1 MTVPPRRPVRWA
13 WALLARLGFGSGK
26 TAGSGPDHPDG
37 ESRPARP
44 HPDREGRLARPYPD
58 REDRL
63 ARPHTD
69 RETPAS
75 PGRPAGETGRRGAM
89 AASTAA
95 ESGPA
100 SRRQHRQH
108 TGGRAGTVAAPRSLA
123 WWKGRGEGRP
133 VALGGQ
139 GGVEGVSSSG
149 WKGQGGGSGVSPS
162 GGEGAEG
169 IGVPR
174 AVLRQV
180 RLIELRTRGWVN
192 SLFGGEY
199 HSVFKGQGME
209 FAEVREYEA
218 GDDVR
223 TIDWNV
229 TARMGHPYVKKHV
242 EERELTVL
250 LAVDLSGSEQF
261 GTRGRFKAEVVA
273 EVAAVLALSAVRNN
287 DRVGLLIFT
296 DDVEHV
302 VPPAKG
308 RRHVLRLIRDVL
320 AFRPRGRG
328 TDIAGALDYAGRM
341 LPHRS
346 ILFMLSDFQVS
357 PQEPGLGGGGG
368 TALTAPRTSLVRTLR
383 LVSRRHDLVAIR
395 VSDPAD
401 SVLPAA
407 GLLVL
412 RDPETGGEVVVDA
425 SRGELR
431 NRYAQQVGVEER
443 ALQGVFRRLG
453 IDEIDIS
460 TEGSYIGPLMAFFRA
475 RERKLRR

>member
-1 MTVPPRRPVRWA
+1 
-13 WALLARLGFGSGK
+13 
-26 TAGSGPDHPDG
+26 
-37 ESRPARP
+37 
-44 HPDREGRLARPYPD
+44 
-58 REDRL
+58 
-63 ARPHTD
+63 
-69 RETPAS
+69 
-75 PGRPAGETGRRGAM
+75 
-89 AASTAA
+89 
-95 ESGPA
+95 
-100 SRRQHRQH
+100 
-108 TGGRAGTVAAPRSLA
+108 
-123 WWKGRGEGRP
+123 
-133 VALGGQ
+133 
-139 GGVEGVSSSG
+139 
-149 WKGQGGGSGVSPS
+149 
-162 GGEGAEG
+162 
-169 IGVPR
+169 
-174 AVLRQV
+174 
-180 RLIELRTRGWVN
+180 LIELRTRGWVN

-199 HSVFKGQGME
+199 RSVFKGQGME
-209 FAEVREYEA
+209 FAEVREYEP

-261 GTRGRFKAEVVA
+261 GTRQRFKAEVAA

-296 DDVEHV
+296 DEVEHV

-346 ILFMLSDFQVS
+346 ILFMLSDFQV
-357 PQEPGLGGGGG
+357 E
-368 TALTAPRTSLVRTLR
+368 ADELVRTLR
-383 LVSRRHDLVAIR
+383 LVSRRHDLVAVRI
-395 VSDPAD
+395 SDPAD
-401 SVLPAA
+401 LALPPA

-425 SRGELR
+425 SSGELR
-431 NRYAQQVGVEER
+431 DRYTQHVDAQEH
-443 ALQGVFRRLG
+443 ALRGVFRRLG
-453 IDEIDIS
+453 VDEIDMS

-475 RERKLRR
+475 RERKLHR

>member
-1 MTVPPRRPVRWA
+1 MNRLPRRPVSWWR
-13 WALLARLGFGSGK
+13 ALLVRLGFRWGRIP
-26 TAGSGPDHPDG
+26 GPDSPLPDG
-37 ESRPARP
+37 ENRPAR
-44 HPDREGRLARPYPD
+44 RQ
-58 REDRL
+58 
-63 ARPHTD
+63 
-69 RETPAS
+69 
-75 PGRPAGETGRRGAM
+75 PAGENRTSPRRPTRETERQGVAS
-89 AASTAA
+89 ASTAA
-95 ESGPA
+95 RRAPAAVPTHDPEPGSRARKSAPRRSLAGWLRRGGGRRVSRGMWGDGEGVPPSGGA
-100 SRRQHRQH
+100 GRDGLSLSE
-108 TGGRAGTVAAPRSLA
+108 GRAG
-123 WWKGRGEGRP
+123 
-133 VALGGQ
+133 
-139 GGVEGVSSSG
+139 
-149 WKGQGGGSGVSPS
+149 
-162 GGEGAEG
+162 EG

-174 AVLRQV
+174 TILRQV

-209 FAEVREYEA
+209 FAEVREYEP

-296 DDVEHV
+296 DEVEHV
-302 VPPAKG
+302 VPPSKG

-320 AFRPRGRG
+320 AFRPSGRG
-328 TDIAGALDYAGRM
+328 TDIAAALDYAGRM

-357 PQEPGLGGGGG
+357 PDEPGLDRNGNDGRV
-368 TALTAPRTSLVRTLR
+368 LTAPRTSLVRTLR

-401 SVLPAA
+401 SELPPA

-412 RDPETGGEVVVDA
+412 RDPETGDDVVVDA
-425 SRGELR
+425 SRRGLR
-431 NRYAQQVGVEER
+431 DRYAQQVAVEER
-443 ALQGVFRRLG
+443 ALRGVFRRLG

-475 RERKLRR
+475 RERKLHR